1 MLSNDFYALVL
12 ITLVTIVTPGPDFV
26 IVVKNTVGVSR
37 RAGLLTAF
45 GVSTA
50 IWVHIF
56 YSIAA
61 VSFIATQSDFIFEV
75 IQILGAIYLFWL
87 GWKSLSSFDM
97 EARLEAPS
105 SKCSA
110 YWKQGFINNL
120 LNPKATLFFI
130 SIFSQVIAPNTP
142 FYLQIGYG
150 FIITS
155 ICLSWFCLVTLM
167 LTIRSM
173 EPYVEKIVR
182 PIEKIAG
189 IIFITYAVKIFYD
202 TSFFKLD
209 ILNI

>member
-1 MLSNDFYALVL
+1 MLSNDFYVLVL
-12 ITLVTIVTPGPDFV
+12 ITLVTIITPGPDFV
-26 IVVKNTVGVSR
+26 IVVKNTIGGSR

-45 GVSTA
+45 GVSSA

-56 YSIAA
+56 YSIAT
-61 VSFIATQSDFIFEV
+61 VNFIATQSDFIFEV
-75 IQILGAIYLFWL
+75 IQVLGATYLFWL
-87 GWKSLSSFDM
+87 GWKSLSSSGM
-97 EARLEAPS
+97 RTQIETPS
-105 SKCSA
+105 SKHSA

-155 ICLSWFCLVTLM
+155 ICLSWFCLVALM
-167 LTIRSM
+167 LTIQSM
-173 EPYVEKIVR
+173 KPYVENIVR

-189 IIFITYAVKIFYD
+189 IIFIMYAVNIFYES
-202 TSFFKLD
+202 SFYNAIF
-209 ILNI
+209 

>member
-142 FYLQIGYG
+142 FYWIWLYNYKYLFILVLSCYINADYTKYG
-150 FIITS
+150 TLCRKNCTTNRENRRDHLHN
-155 ICLSWFCLVTLM
+155 ICGEDFL
-167 LTIRSM
+167 
-173 EPYVEKIVR
+173 
-182 PIEKIAG
+182 
-189 IIFITYAVKIFYD
+189 
-202 TSFFKLD
+202 
-209 ILNI
+209 